1 MRILFDSKLSQF
13 KTPFGV
19 LHPGKPCTM
28 HIQIPVSCRTTRV
41 QLLLLRENCGT
52 EREIE
57 KLEGQLA
64 ALDAESEANATD
76 YQKLM
81 ELDAQKQALNAQLE
95 ALYEAWEALCE

>member
-1 MRILFDSKLSQF
+1 M
-13 KTPFGV
+13 TN
-19 LHPGKPCTM
+19 
-28 HIQIPVSCRTTRV
+28 
-41 QLLLLRENCGT
+41 QLRDDPDPANLLRTVLSDFDLEILETTPIEYRCYCSRERT

-81 ELDAQKQALNAQLE
+81 EIDARKQALNAQLE

>member
-1 MRILFDSKLSQF
+1 MSNSVNTARAR
-13 KTPFGV
+13 P
-19 LHPGKPCTM
+19 PCSRRPRPSSAKGAETEAE
-28 HIQIPVSCRTTRV
+28 TRPEH
-41 QLLLLRENCGT
+41 RAPTRAHGA
-52 EREIE
+52 RDR

>member
-1 MRILFDSKLSQF
+1 MSNSANTARARPPCSRRPRPSSAKKSRSQSRSAPR
-13 KTPFGV
+13 TP
-19 LHPGKPCTM
+19 
-28 HIQIPVSCRTTRV
+28 R
-41 QLLLLRENCGT
+41 

-81 ELDAQKQALNAQLE
+81 EIDARKQALNAQLE

>member
-1 MRILFDSKLSQF
+1 MSNSVNTARARPPCSRRPRPSSAKRSRSRSRNAPR
-13 KTPFGV
+13 TPRA
-19 LHPGKPCTM
+19 
-28 HIQIPVSCRTTRV
+28 Q
-41 QLLLLRENCGT
+41 RERT

-81 ELDAQKQALNAQLE
+81 ELDAQKQTLNAQLE